1 MENQIRKT
9 VTFGEG
15 KVYSLDAFGFLDP
28 PEQWDEDFAQGMA
41 RMQGIYDGLTEE
53 HWGFIGYIREQF
65 TVKKQLPLM
74 VEACTANNLRLR
86 KFRSLFPTGY
96 LRGACRIAGINNDF
110 MIHSSIWHSYE
121 TVPHL
126 QREFEVTP
134 QGFLVDFN
142 LWTERFAHIASCK
155 WGLPEGLTSVQW
167 EVIHFLRNYYQITNN
182 IPTVLEICQAHNLD
196 IDDLQTLFP
205 GGYRRGA
212 CLIAG
217 LPFFG

>member
-1 MENQIRKT
+1 MENHNQKT

-15 KVYSLDAFGFLDP
+15 KVYSLDKFGFLDP
-28 PEQWDEDFAQGMA
+28 PEQWDEGFAQGMA
-41 RMQGIYDGLTEE
+41 RLQGIYDGLTEE
-53 HWGFIGYIREQF
+53 HWDFIGYIRQQF

-74 VEACTANNLRLR
+74 VEACAANNLRLS

-96 LRGACRIAGINNDF
+96 IRGVCRIAGINYKF
-110 MIHSSIWHSYE
+110 MTDANIWHSYE

-126 QREFEVTP
+126 KREFAVTP
-134 QGFLVDFN
+134 QGFLVDFK
-142 LWTERFAHIASCK
+142 LWNERFAHIASSE
-155 WGLPEGLTSVQW
+155 WELPEGLTGVHW
-167 EVIHFLRNYYQITNN
+167 DIIHFLRNYYQITNN
-182 IPTVLEICQAHNLD
+182 IPTVWEVCQAHDLD
-196 IDDLQTLFP
+196 IDDLKALFP